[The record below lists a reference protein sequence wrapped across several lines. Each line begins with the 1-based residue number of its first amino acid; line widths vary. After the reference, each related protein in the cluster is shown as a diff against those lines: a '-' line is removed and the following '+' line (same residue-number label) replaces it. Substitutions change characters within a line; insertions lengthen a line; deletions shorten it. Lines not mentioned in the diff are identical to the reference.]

1 MKMPEDLQ
9 NKILL
14 RPKEVEKYY
23 GIKSNTI
30 YNWFKLEQTT
40 GEKAPVKIS
49 NPGSRTD
56 KRGQVFVNHQ
66 SIIDYFNSGLNS
78 STEKQ

>member
-1 MKMPEDLQ
+1 MEMPEDLQ

-40 GEKAPVKIS
+40 GEKAPVKFS
-49 NPGSRTD
+49 
-56 KRGQVFVNHQ
+56 
-66 SIIDYFNSGLNS
+66 
-78 STEKQ
+78 